1 MTDSAN
7 SILESFDEVS
17 ETDKREV
24 ARAILW
30 RDLRFDIPALTD
42 EDLVAQADELFRDLD
57 SCGENMKLKVV
68 LEPSD
73 EGGFTVYVPSLPG
86 CVSEGDTE
94 EEALRNIRE
103 AIELYLEPVDD
114 DLAALGKEVREIV
127 L

>member
-1 MTDSAN
+1 
-7 SILESFDEVS
+7 
-17 ETDKREV
+17 
-24 ARAILW
+24 
-30 RDLRFDIPALTD
+30 
-42 EDLVAQADELFRDLD
+42 
-57 SCGENMKLKVV
+57 MKLKVV
-68 LEPSD
+68 LETSD

-114 DLAALGKEVREIV
+114 DLVALGKEVREIV